1 MEIEDELNITQD
13 IAEYKKALLNILFTG
28 NWLNEEVASALKPF
42 DISPQ
47 QFNVLRILRG
57 MNGKPASLQVIQ
69 DRMISKMSNTT
80 RLVDKLIAKGFVTR
94 KQCETNRRKV
104 DICIT
109 ETGLEA
115 TNEMSRAVDQTEL
128 KVTKTLKNKELKLL
142 NQLLNQIR
150 E

>member
-1 MEIEDELNITQD
+1 MIIEKQLKISKQ
-13 IAEYKKALLNILFTG
+13 IPEYKKALLNVLYTG
-28 NWLNEEVASALKPF
+28 NWLNDEVASALKTY

-57 MNGKPASLQVIQ
+57 MKGEPATLQIIQ

-80 RLVDKLIAKGFVTR
+80 RLVDKLIVKDYVTR
-94 KQCETNRRKV
+94 NQCETNRRKV

-109 ETGLEA
+109 KSGLEA
-115 TNEMSRAVDQTEL
+115 INEISKTVDKAEL
-128 KVTKTLKNKELKLL
+128 DITKNLNEEELLTLNELL
-142 NQLLNQIR
+142 NKLR

>member
-1 MEIEDELNITQD
+1 MIIGKQLKISKQ
-13 IAEYKKALLNILFTG
+13 IPEYKKALLNVLYTG
-28 NWLNEEVASALKPF
+28 NWLNDEVASALKPF

-57 MNGKPASLQVIQ
+57 MKGEPASLQVIQ

-80 RLVDKLIAKGFVTR
+80 RLVDKLLTKDFVTR
-94 KQCETNRRKV
+94 KQCESNRRKV

-109 ETGLEA
+109 KSGLDAIDEISKVVDRVETNITENLQE
-115 TNEMSRAVDQTEL
+115 NEL
-128 KVTKTLKNKELKLL
+128 LTLNKLL
-142 NQLLNQIR
+142 NKLR